1 MKQVVMI
8 DMDTEIGQ
16 NIYALLHTLS
26 TSNKGIS
33 FLSED
38 ELEHLEDKVLGTM
51 MHESLKS
58 GKADKQDLL
67 KLLGRA

>member
-8 DMDTEIGQ
+8 DTDTEIGK
-16 NIYALLHTLS
+16 NISALLHTLS
-26 TSNKGIS
+26 TNSKAIS
-33 FLSED
+33 FLSEE
-38 ELEHLEDKVLGTM
+38 ELEDLEDKVLGTM
-51 MHESLKS
+51 MYESMKS